1 MALGSRQAVADATQT
16 PPSGSASD
24 ASPERDGR
32 LTIAR
37 WGVARGVAA
46 FFGGFSCVNALGDA
60 FEPGFDASG
69 WWVDLRGL
77 PHWLSW
83 CVVVVSGIALI
94 AFAVRPRLGAI
105 RRKLTIGW
113 SMLLMA
119 FCGANSIA
127 FATALDSGRI
137 HTPRPVPVSAL
148 ILIAL
153 FSVMFSALKNDFR
166 KSRFANLN
174 ALAVL
179 AMVALACPVAQ
190 MVLFGK
196 TDYRRPA
203 DAVVVFG
210 ARVYPN
216 GKPSLALADR
226 VRTASRLVTS
236 GEAEWLVVS
245 GGPGDRGTHETL
257 AMRRLAI
264 RMGVPPE
271 RILVDRQGLT
281 THDTVQNSVPMLERI
296 GAKRVLAVSHFYHLP
311 RIKLAYQ
318 RAGIDVYTVPAT
330 ETRRLR
336 KLPWFMAR
344 EVAALWLYYL
354 SPLT

>member
-1 MALGSRQAVADATQT
+1 MTDATRT
-16 PPSGSASD
+16 LVSPTLSGERAKHSWHLRD
-24 ASPERDGR
+24 AK
-32 LTIAR
+32 
-37 WGVARGVAA
+37 WGLARGVAA
-46 FFGGFSCVNALGDA
+46 FFGGFSALNALGDA
-60 FEPGFDASG
+60 LAPGFDASG

-83 CVVVVSGIALI
+83 CVVLLSAIVLG
-94 AFAVRPRLGAI
+94 AFAARPRLGTL
-105 RRKLTIGW
+105 RRQLTIGW

-119 FCGANSIA
+119 FCGANAIA
-127 FATALDSGRI
+127 FSVAVHSGRI
-137 HTPRPVPVSAL
+137 HTPRPIPVSAL
-148 ILIAL
+148 IFVAL
-153 FSVMFSALKNDFR
+153 LSVMLCALKNDFR
-166 KSRFANLN
+166 PGRFAKWR
-174 ALAVL
+174 AVAVL
-179 AMVALACPVAQ
+179 ALVAFACPVAQ

-236 GEAEWLVVS
+236 GKAEWLVVS

-264 RMGVPPE
+264 RMGVPAN

-281 THDTVQNSVPMLERI
+281 THDTVQNSVPMLKRI

-318 RAGIDVYTVPAT
+318 RAGVEVYTVPAT
-330 ETRRLR
+330 ESRRLR
-336 KLPWFMAR
+336 KLPWFMTR
-344 EVAALWLYYL
+344 EVAALWLYYV

>member
-1 MALGSRQAVADATQT
+1 MTEATRTLVTPRALDADVKHAWHL
-16 PPSGSASD
+16 
-24 ASPERDGR
+24 RD
-32 LTIAR
+32 AR
-37 WGVARGVAA
+37 WGIARGVAA
-46 FFGGFSCVNALGDA
+46 FFGGFSALNAVGDA
-60 FEPGFDASG
+60 LEPGFDASA

-83 CVVVVSGIALI
+83 CVVLLSALVLV
-94 AFAVRPRLGAI
+94 AFAWRPQLGAV
-105 RRKLTIGW
+105 RRKVTIGW

-119 FCGANSIA
+119 FCGANAIA
-127 FATALDSGRI
+127 FGVALHSGRI
-137 HTPRPVPVSAL
+137 HTPRPIPVSAL
-148 ILIAL
+148 IFAAL
-153 FSVMFSALKNDFR
+153 FSVMFSALKNDFAPG
-166 KSRFANLN
+166 RFAKWR
-174 ALAVL
+174 ALSVL
-179 AMVALACPVAQ
+179 TLVAFACPVAQ

-264 RMGVPPE
+264 RMGVPAN
-271 RILVDRQGLT
+271 RIVVDRQGLT
-281 THDTVQNSVPMLERI
+281 TNDTVQNSVPILKRI

-318 RAGIDVYTVPAT
+318 RAGVDVYTVPAT
-330 ETRRLR
+330 ESRRLR
-336 KLPWFMAR
+336 KLPWFMTR
-344 EVAALWLYYL
+344 EVAALWLYYV